1 MKNEEEVGE
10 GGAPS
15 PSSPPSSPSSYPP
28 PSPSTS
34 SPLLLL
40 PSFHF
45 SSFFSSCPLL
55 RAKLAKNAFLELIM
69 SFRG

>member
-1 MKNEEEVGE
+1 MEEEEGH
-10 GGAPS
+10 GGARS
-15 PSSPPSSPSSYPP
+15 PSSPPSSPSSYP
-28 PSPSTS
+28 S
-34 SPLLLL
+34 SSLLFLL

-69 SFRG
+69 SFRWKPS